1 MATRDIFF
9 VFLKK
14 DLLFLKNTAFF
25 VVQKF
30 GFEIREYLDKW
41 IREYL
46 DKRRCSIRIIFK
58 LKKSEKE
65 IKYKRRGL

>member
-9 VFLKK
+9 VFLKR

-30 GFEIREYLDKW
+30 EFEIREYLDK
-41 IREYL
+41 RQSFYL
-46 DKRRCSIRIIFK
+46 ENF
-58 LKKSEKE
+58 
-65 IKYKRRGL
+65 